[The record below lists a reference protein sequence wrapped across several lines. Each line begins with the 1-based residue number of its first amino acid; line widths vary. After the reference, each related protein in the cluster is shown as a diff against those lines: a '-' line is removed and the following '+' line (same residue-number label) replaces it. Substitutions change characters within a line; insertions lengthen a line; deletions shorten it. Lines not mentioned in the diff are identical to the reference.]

1 MAERIRKRVKKNKK
15 TESFYRKY
23 DFELIVLGLLLS
35 GFFLLWEPWHIKSIV
50 WNFITKT
57 ARTGVILIR
66 DIAVGLGTIISG
78 VEISDL
84 VGIALILIA
93 LILVIN
99 RARIRFIKSHLNI
112 SSCPQCEGGL
122 HQTHRKMKHKLLEVL
137 LFCKVKRYS
146 CRKCSF
152 DGIGM
157 VTTKK

>member
-1 MAERIRKRVKKNKK
+1 MSERKRKRITKIKK
-15 TESFYRKY
+15 SFYRKY

-35 GFFLLWEPWHIKSIV
+35 GFFLLWEPWNIKSIV

-78 VEISDL
+78 MEISDL

-112 SSCPQCEGGL
+112 SSYPQCEGGL

-152 DGIGM
+152 DGIAM
-157 VTTKK
+157 VTTEK

>member
-1 MAERIRKRVKKNKK
+1 MADRIRKRVKKNKK
-15 TESFYRKY
+15 TEFFYRKY
-23 DFELIVLGLLLS
+23 DFEILILGLFIM
-35 GFFLLWEPWHIKSIV
+35 GFFLLWEPWQIKSIV
-50 WNFITKT
+50 WDFITKT

-152 DGIGM
+152 DGIAM
-157 VTTKK
+157 VTTEK

>member
-1 MAERIRKRVKKNKK
+1 MAERIRKQVKKNKK

-23 DFELIVLGLLLS
+23 DFEILILGLFLM
-35 GFFLLWEPWHIKSIV
+35 GFFLLWEPWQIKSIV
-50 WNFITKT
+50 WDFITKT

-112 SSCPQCEGGL
+112 SSCPQCEGDL
-122 HQTHRKMKHKLLEVL
+122 RHTHRKTKHKFLELL

-152 DGIGM
+152 DGIAM
-157 VTTKK
+157 VTTEK

>member
-35 GFFLLWEPWHIKSIV
+35 GFFLLWESWHIKSIV

-66 DIAVGLGTIISG
+66 DIAVDLGTIISG

-122 HQTHRKMKHKLLEVL
+122 HQTHRKMKHKLLEIF

-152 DGIGM
+152 DEFAMII
-157 VTTKK
+157 TKK

>member
-1 MAERIRKRVKKNKK
+1 MADRIRKRVKKNKK

-23 DFELIVLGLLLS
+23 DFEILILGLFIM
-35 GFFLLWEPWHIKSIV
+35 GFFLLWEPWQIKSIV
-50 WNFITKT
+50 WDFITKT

-152 DGIGM
+152 DGIAM
-157 VTTKK
+157 VTTEK